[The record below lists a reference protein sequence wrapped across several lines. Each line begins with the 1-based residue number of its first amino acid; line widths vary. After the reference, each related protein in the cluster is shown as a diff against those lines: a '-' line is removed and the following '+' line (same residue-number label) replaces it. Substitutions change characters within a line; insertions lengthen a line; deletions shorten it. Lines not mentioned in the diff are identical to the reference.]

1 MSVETRSVRTSRILL
16 FASLT
21 LNFVLI
27 GLIAGAILRGPFI
40 APVFPPG
47 LDGEFRVLQ
56 QALPADT
63 KRAFRRALVGRRSEF
78 ESHAREIRSMRRE
91 FVGLLRSETLD
102 VAAINAVVT
111 RQQAEWS
118 ALADVAR
125 DMMIGYLETLTPD
138 QRREIADNVD
148 AWIAERSKRMRAKGD

>member
-1 MSVETRSVRTSRILL
+1 MRGSRILL

-47 LDGEFRVLQ
+47 SDGEFRVVQ
-56 QALPADT
+56 QALPDDA
-63 KRAFRRALVGRRSEF
+63 KRAFRRALVRRRSEF
-78 ESHAREIRSMRRE
+78 ESHARQIRSMRRE
-91 FVGLLRSETLD
+91 FVDLLRGDTLD
-102 VAAINAVVT
+102 VAAIDAVFV

-118 ALADVAR
+118 ALANVAR
-125 DMMIGYLETLTPD
+125 DMMIGYLETLTPE

-148 AWIAERSKRMRAKGD
+148 AWIAERGRRTRAKGD